1 MELDYTDE
9 LKDIC
14 SLFADE
20 ISKYIFK
27 NRVMYNLFDEVEYI
41 RNIILTNSIASD
53 FYKMLCEKGPVAI
66 WGTGIRTEKFLK
78 FYPEV
83 KITCFIDSY
92 KSGQIFH
99 GMEVITLEEFIKLF
113 PDTSIV
119 VLPRFSYTE
128 IVEKIERM
136 GIDRNR
142 ILNFALV
149 MEQLYREQ
157 YFDLPAIKFDV
168 GGGVFI
174 DGGSFDGSDSIKFA
188 KKTGRGVQIWE
199 PNQEVISQIMERM
212 IEEGISYEL
221 IQAGMSDKKAMVC
234 SKGTGKKSNF
244 RLDDA
249 RNGNILVDSV
259 DNHLKQEVRMI
270 KMDIEGF
277 EYRALLGAR
286 KTIEQYHPIL
296 AICVYH
302 KKEDIWEIPK
312 LIYSMC
318 KRYKFYLRHYSL
330 FEYETVLYAIEE

>member
-1 MELDYTDE
+1 M
-9 LKDIC
+9 
-14 SLFADE
+14 
-20 ISKYIFK
+20 
-27 NRVMYNLFDEVEYI
+27 
-41 RNIILTNSIASD
+41 
-53 FYKMLCEKGPVAI
+53 
-66 WGTGIRTEKFLK
+66 W
-78 FYPEV
+78 
-83 KITCFIDSY
+83 
-92 KSGQIFH
+92 
-99 GMEVITLEEFIKLF
+99 
-113 PDTSIV
+113 
-119 VLPRFSYTE
+119 
-128 IVEKIERM
+128 
-136 GIDRNR
+136 
-142 ILNFALV
+142 
-149 MEQLYREQ
+149 
-157 YFDLPAIKFDV
+157 
-168 GGGVFI
+168 GGGVI
-174 DGGSFDGSDSIKFA
+174 KYGGSFDGSDSIKFA

-244 RLDDA
+244 RLVDA